1 MIKRKQVAD
10 FTGDF
15 DIKIQAKSSD
25 QETEAN
31 LITQSML
38 KLWSDE
44 KLTLQNSKETL

>member
-31 LITQSML
+31 LISWVNAQ
-38 KLWSDE
+38 
-44 KLTLQNSKETL
+44 TLEWWKANITEF